1 MSLWNTINNCADKL
15 PKGYVIKLGI
25 ENGSAW
31 VELYDDQ
38 DQEIAQVS
46 PLHLSRIPKQRT
58 SSGELVLS
66 PLNHAVRVC
75 NGVNLSLSLQ
85 SFL

>member
-38 DQEIAQVS
+38 DQEITLPDSTDKNLQEQLLDALITAKS
-46 PLHLSRIPKQRT
+46 DSKKI
-58 SSGELVLS
+58 
-66 PLNHAVRVC
+66 LN
-75 NGVNLSLSLQ
+75 
-85 SFL
+85 